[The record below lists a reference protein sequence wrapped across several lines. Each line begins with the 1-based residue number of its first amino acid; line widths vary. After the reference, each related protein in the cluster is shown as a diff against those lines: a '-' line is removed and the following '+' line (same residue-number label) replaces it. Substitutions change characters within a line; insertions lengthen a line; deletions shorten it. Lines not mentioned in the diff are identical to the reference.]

1 MARVSL
7 RWIRGKGKAVKKT
20 EKKSLQRR
28 EFLKAASIAG
38 VASGVAAV
46 SLKGKPAKAAK
57 LSSDGH
63 AGYRETDH
71 VKKYYELAR
80 F

>member
-1 MARVSL
+1 M
-7 RWIRGKGKAVKKT
+7 KKT

-28 EFLKAASIAG
+28 EFLKTATMVG

-46 SLKGKPAKAAK
+46 SLKAKPARAAK
-57 LSSDGH
+57 VGSAGNS
-63 AGYRETDH
+63 GYRETDH

>member
-1 MARVSL
+1 MPCG
-7 RWIRGKGKAVKKT
+7 WIRGKGKAVKKT

-28 EFLKAASIAG
+28 EFLKTAAIVGA
-38 VASGVAAV
+38 ASGVAAV
-46 SLKGKPAKAAK
+46 SLKGKPARAAK
-57 LSSDGH
+57 VSSNGH
-63 AGYRETDH
+63 AGYKETDH

>member
-1 MARVSL
+1 MDGLEEKDKV
-7 RWIRGKGKAVKKT
+7 VNKT

-28 EFLKAASIAG
+28 EFLKTATMVG

-46 SLKGKPAKAAK
+46 SLKGKPARAAK
-57 LSSDGH
+57 VSSDGH
-63 AGYRETDH
+63 AGYKETDH

>member
-1 MARVSL
+1 M
-7 RWIRGKGKAVKKT
+7 KKT
-20 EKKSLQRR
+20 ENKALQRR
-28 EFLKAASIAG
+28 EFLKTATMVG